1 MTRNETIILAG
12 SAKHTAADNV
22 RALEDA
28 GYLVITANNLDYAL
42 VASELFCPKVIILD
56 ADEIIGD
63 DIEFFYQ
70 VITGRNKVQS
80 IYIISKSDIS
90 LPDKALTE
98 VHVEHIQSSV
108 SMTDLISRIKSCDK
122 CGDKSRDFTKNHN
135 AIALIFGVSA
145 AVLFVALLISM
156 LIGKPI
162 SDSYTIEDTQIPLAT
177 PSYSDDQC
185 EEME

>member
-1 MTRNETIILAG
+1 MTRNETIILVG

-42 VASELFCPKVIILD
+42 AASILFCPKAIILD
-56 ADEIIGD
+56 ADEITG

-70 VITGRNKVQS
+70 VITGRNNVRA

-90 LPDKALTE
+90 LPDKSLTR

-108 SMTDLISRIKSCDK
+108 SMTDLISRIKSCDTCDEK
-122 CGDKSRDFTKNHN
+122 KKNSAKNHK
-135 AIALIFGVSA
+135 AVALIVGVSA

-156 LIGKPI
+156 IIGTPTI
-162 SDSYTIEDTQIPLAT
+162 DSHTIEDTQIPLAA
-177 PSYSDDQC
+177 P
-185 EEME
+185 